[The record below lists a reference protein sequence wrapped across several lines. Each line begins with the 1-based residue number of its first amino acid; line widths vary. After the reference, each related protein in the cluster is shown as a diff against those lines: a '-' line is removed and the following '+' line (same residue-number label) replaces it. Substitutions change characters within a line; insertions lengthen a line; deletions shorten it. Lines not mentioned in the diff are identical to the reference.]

1 MNIEPATSDRYRTLL
16 RWLLAGGVVAFL
28 GFAFVQLGSEAIEG
42 ETDGLDIRLLMGAQS
57 LRGSHPGLTAVMRD
71 LSALGGTT
79 VLSLVTTV
87 AAGYL
92 ALASAWKAAVC
103 LGASAITGSI
113 LVMSFKAVFG
123 RVRPASGYA
132 DTVVAGLSYP
142 SGHAS
147 VGAIVYLALGAL
159 VAARLSRGSQRSFVF
174 ATAALITVLVGAS
187 RVVLG
192 LHWATDVLGGW
203 AFGAAWALL
212 WLMLDRWWLQ
222 PRGPAL
228 ARPRA

>member
-1 MNIEPATSDRYRTLL
+1 VNIEPATGVRYRTVL
-16 RWLLAGGVVAFL
+16 RWLLAGVLVASL

-42 ETDGLDIRLLMGAQS
+42 ETDGLDTRILVGAQS
-57 LRGSHPGLTAVMRD
+57 LRAAHPGLTAVMRD
-71 LSALGGTT
+71 VSALGGTT

-87 AAGYL
+87 AAAYL
-92 ALASAWKAAVC
+92 ALASAWKTAVC
-103 LGASAITGSI
+103 LGASVITGSI
-113 LVMSFKAVFG
+113 LVTSFKTAFG
-123 RVRPASGYA
+123 RARPPSAFA

-159 VAARLSRGSQRSFVF
+159 VAARLSRGSERSFVLVA
-174 ATAALITVLVGAS
+174 ATLITLFVGAS
-187 RVVLG
+187 RAVLG

-212 WLMLDRWWLQ
+212 WLLLDRWWRQ
-222 PRGPAL
+222 PRSGALTRPGP
-228 ARPRA
+228 

>member
-1 MNIEPATSDRYRTLL
+1 
-16 RWLLAGGVVAFL
+16 
-28 GFAFVQLGSEAIEG
+28 
-42 ETDGLDIRLLMGAQS
+42 
-57 LRGSHPGLTAVMRD
+57 MRD

-87 AAGYL
+87 AAAYL
-92 ALASAWKAAVC
+92 ALASAWKTAVC
-103 LGASAITGSI
+103 LGASVITGSI

-123 RVRPASGYA
+123 RVRPPSAYA

-147 VGAIVYLALGAL
+147 MGAIVFLTLGAL
-159 VAARLSRGSQRSFVF
+159 VAARLGRGSERSFVL
-174 ATAALITVLVGAS
+174 AAAALITLLVGAS
-187 RVVLG
+187 RVALG

-222 PRGPAL
+222 PRSDAL